1 MPAGG
6 GDCPDHQHV
15 VVSGHVSDSV
25 ALESTRRRL
34 TAKQADTIQRLSDA
48 ALAVLA
54 REGFG
59 GLTIRLVA
67 AEAGVG
73 AATAYTYFSSKE
85 HLVAEVFWRRL
96 ALSTP
101 PAENNKGKPVERV
114 IAVLRHIALLV
125 ADEAELA
132 GAVTNALLGRDPDVE
147 HLRERIAREIR
158 RRLVDAVGVP
168 TEEEGDRTPVL
179 LVGVVEALELLYTGA
194 LVHAGMGYVTY
205 AEIADRLERSAR
217 LLFGER

>member
-1 MPAGG
+1 M
-6 GDCPDHQHV
+6 
-15 VVSGHVSDSV
+15 S
-25 ALESTRRRL
+25 LESTRRRL
-34 TAKQADTIQRLSDA
+34 TPKQADTIQRLSNA

-96 ALSTP
+96 ASSTP
-101 PAENNKGKPVERV
+101 PAAAKQPPVERV

-125 ADEAELA
+125 ADEPELA

-147 HLRERIAREIR
+147 HLRDRIAREIR
-158 RRLVDAVGVP
+158 RRLVDAVGA
-168 TEEEGDRTPVL
+168 EGDRGL
-179 LVGVVEALELLYTGA
+179 VEALELLYTGA

-217 LLFGER
+217 LLFGV

>member
-1 MPAGG
+1 
-6 GDCPDHQHV
+6 
-15 VVSGHVSDSV
+15 VSDSV
-25 ALESTRRRL
+25 SLESTRRRL
-34 TAKQADTIQRLSDA
+34 TAKQADTIQRLSNA

-96 ALSTP
+96 ASSVP
-101 PAENNKGKPVERV
+101 PAENKGEPVERV

-125 ADEAELA
+125 ADEPELA

-147 HLRERIAREIR
+147 HLRDRIAREIR
-158 RRLVDAVGVP
+158 RRLVDAVG
-168 TEEEGDRTPVL
+168 TGGDPSL
-179 LVGVVEALELLYTGA
+179 VEALELLYTGA

-205 AEIADRLERSAR
+205 QEIADRLERSVR

>member
-1 MPAGG
+1 M
-6 GDCPDHQHV
+6 
-15 VVSGHVSDSV
+15 SGHVSDSV
-25 ALESTRRRL
+25 SLESTRRRL
-34 TAKQADTIQRLSDA
+34 TPKQADTIQRLSNA

-96 ALSTP
+96 ASTTP
-101 PAENNKGKPVERV
+101 PDNAEQPPVERV
-114 IAVLRHIALLV
+114 IAVLRDIALLV
-125 ADEAELA
+125 ADEPELA

-147 HLRERIAREIR
+147 HLRDRIAREIR
-158 RRLVDAVGVP
+158 RRLVDAVGAD
-168 TEEEGDRTPVL
+168 GDRGL
-179 LVGVVEALELLYTGA
+179 VEALELLYTGA

-205 AEIADRLERSAR
+205 TEMADRLERSAR
-217 LLFGER
+217 LLFSA

>member
-1 MPAGG
+1 
-6 GDCPDHQHV
+6 
-15 VVSGHVSDSV
+15 VSDSV
-25 ALESTRRRL
+25 SLESTRRRL
-34 TAKQADTIQRLSDA
+34 TAKQADTIRRLSNA

-96 ALSTP
+96 ASSTP
-101 PAENNKGKPVERV
+101 PAGDGGQPPVERV

-147 HLRERIAREIR
+147 HLRDRIGREIR
-158 RRLVDAVGVP
+158 GRLVDAVGADADP
-168 TEEEGDRTPVL
+168 SL
-179 LVGVVEALELLYTGA
+179 VEALELLYTGA

-217 LLFGER
+217 LLLGRGSPDVTPG

>member
-1 MPAGG
+1 M
-6 GDCPDHQHV
+6 
-15 VVSGHVSDSV
+15 SDSV
-25 ALESTRRRL
+25 SMESTRRRL

-67 AEAGVG
+67 AEAGIG

-96 ALSTP
+96 ASSTP
-101 PAENNKGKPVERV
+101 PQTDRRPPVERV
-114 IAVLRHIALLV
+114 TAVLRHIALLV
-125 ADEAELA
+125 ADEPEFA

-147 HLRERIAREIR
+147 LLRDRIAREIR
-158 RRLVDAVGVP
+158 RRLADAVGADADP
-168 TEEEGDRTPVL
+168 GRL
-179 LVGVVEALELLYTGA
+179 EALELLYTGA
-194 LVHAGMGYVTY
+194 LVHAGMGYVSY
-205 AEIADRLERSAR
+205 AEIADRLEISAR
-217 LLFGER
+217 LLFAIPR